1 MSSYLGVTI
10 ITAVT
15 HDDKLTTEER
25 NDTRKKARE
34 VTGSKKAQ
42 TFVFAN
48 WLQEHEEY
56 DVTYQRDVLKMLHTA
71 LWSGER
77 SVRTR
82 QIQRKMMNTEK

>member
-1 MSSYLGVTI
+1 M
-10 ITAVT
+10 
-15 HDDKLTTEER
+15 TTEER
-25 NDTRKKARE
+25 NDARQKARE

-48 WLQEHEEY
+48 WLEEHEEY
-56 DVTYQRDVLKMLHTA
+56 DVKYQRDVLKMLHTA

-82 QIQRKMMNTEK
+82 QIQRKMMNKEK